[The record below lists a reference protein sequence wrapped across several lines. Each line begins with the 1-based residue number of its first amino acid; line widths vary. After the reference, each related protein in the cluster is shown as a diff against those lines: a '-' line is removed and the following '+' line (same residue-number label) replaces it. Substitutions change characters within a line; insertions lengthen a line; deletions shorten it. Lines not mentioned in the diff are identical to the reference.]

1 MSTDEELFG
10 LRVSLRTILRPELKI
25 RKLESL
31 KDELRFWSGKA
42 AALKLKG
49 EHETYKWE
57 YDTCLEKMALFQR
70 LLDKKQE
77 ALLRS
82 SNIKASP

>member
-1 MSTDEELFG
+1 MGMTATRIRILEKPTDRREL
-10 LRVSLRTILRPELKI
+10 E
-25 RKLESL
+25 
-31 KDELRFWSGKA
+31 FWTGKA
-42 AALKLKG
+42 AKLKLNG

-70 LLDKKQE
+70 LLDKRQE

-82 SNIKASP
+82 SNTKASP

>member
-1 MSTDEELFG
+1 MVQLQQELA
-10 LRVSLRTILRPELKI
+10 
-25 RKLESL
+25 
-31 KDELRFWSGKA
+31 FWQGKA
-42 AALKLKG
+42 AKLKLNG

-77 ALLRS
+77 APLRS
-82 SNIKASP
+82 SSTKASP

>member
-1 MSTDEELFG
+1 MSRQEALQRG
-10 LRVSLRTILRPELKI
+10 LE
-25 RKLESL
+25 
-31 KDELRFWSGKA
+31 FWTGKA
-42 AALKLKG
+42 AKLKLTG

-57 YDTCLEKMALFQR
+57 YDVCLEKMAMFQR

-82 SNIKASP
+82 SSTKASP

>member
-1 MSTDEELFG
+1 MSALIQLQREL
-10 LRVSLRTILRPELKI
+10 E
-25 RKLESL
+25 
-31 KDELRFWSGKA
+31 FWTGKA
-42 AALKLKG
+42 AKLRLTG

-70 LLDKKQE
+70 LLDKRQE

-82 SNIKASP
+82 SNTKPSP

>member
-1 MSTDEELFG
+1 MNALVRLQRELEYW
-10 LRVSLRTILRPELKI
+10 T
-25 RKLESL
+25 
-31 KDELRFWSGKA
+31 GKA

-70 LLDKKQE
+70 LLNKRQE

-82 SNIKASP
+82 SNTKANP

>member
-1 MSTDEELFG
+1 MREILSPQLQNEKFSELQA
-10 LRVSLRTILRPELKI
+10 
-25 RKLESL
+25 KLEYWTI
-31 KDELRFWSGKA
+31 KVAK
-42 AALKLKG
+42 LKLLG

-70 LLDKKQE
+70 LLDKRQE

-82 SNIKASP
+82 SNTKANP

>member
-1 MSTDEELFG
+1 MSALVQLQRELEYW
-10 LRVSLRTILRPELKI
+10 TA
-25 RKLESL
+25 
-31 KDELRFWSGKA
+31 KA
-42 AALKLKG
+42 AKLKLNG

-70 LLDKKQE
+70 LLDKRQE

-82 SNIKASP
+82 SSIKASP

>member
-1 MSTDEELFG
+1 MSALVQLQRG
-10 LRVSLRTILRPELKI
+10 LE
-25 RKLESL
+25 
-31 KDELRFWSGKA
+31 FWTGKA
-42 AALKLKG
+42 AKLKLTG

-57 YDTCLEKMALFQR
+57 YDVCLEKMALFQR

-82 SNIKASP
+82 SSIKASP

>member
-1 MSTDEELFG
+1 MSALVELQ
-10 LRVSLRTILRPELKI
+10 REL
-25 RKLESL
+25 E
-31 KDELRFWSGKA
+31 FWTAKA
-42 AALKLKG
+42 IKLKLLG

-57 YDTCLEKMALFQR
+57 YDVCLEKMALFQR

-77 ALLRS
+77 ARLRS

>member
-1 MSTDEELFG
+1 MLQQELA
-10 LRVSLRTILRPELKI
+10 
-25 RKLESL
+25 
-31 KDELRFWSGKA
+31 FWQGKA
-42 AALKLKG
+42 AKLKLLG

-57 YDTCLEKMALFQR
+57 YDTCLEKIALFQR
-70 LLDKKQE
+70 LLDKRQE